1 MDGQLDDLVA
11 RARLGDIE
19 AEEELFRL
27 LLVRFV
33 AFAKRKVGDPEAA
46 KDIAQDACVTVLQKY
61 KTTTFTISFAAW
73 AHGVLKNKIGNYWQ
87 GRPPGGIKV
96 GVDMTDGFTPTQ
108 PDEELRRKLIRCFRL
123 LMKKNRRYARAL
135 NLVHQGYLT
144 DEICRRL
151 RVNAGN
157 LYAILCR
164 ARTRLKKC
172 MERGVV

>member
-11 RARLGDIE
+11 RARSGDMK
-19 AEEELFRL
+19 AEEELFRVL
-27 LLVRFV
+27 RARFF

-61 KTTTFTISFAAW
+61 KTTTFTTSFAAW

-87 GRPPGGIKV
+87 GGPPGGIKD
-96 GVDMTDGFTPTQ
+96 GVDMTDGVTPTQ
-108 PDEELRRKLIRCFRL
+108 PDGELRRKLIWCFRF

-135 NLVHQGYLT
+135 NLVYQGYRT

-151 RVNAGN
+151 GVNAGN

-164 ARTRLKKC
+164 ARASLKKC
-172 MERGVV
+172 IEKGGV